1 MVEMRTDCQ
10 RQASRINGAKSKGP
24 NTPEGKARAAQNSR
38 RHGMLANT
46 IILDGESDTR
56 FTELLRALKADL
68 DPEGEVETALVENM
82 AVARWRQMRLW
93 AIEKAS
99 LSHEMRKRADLEP
112 DNPTRAALAF
122 KTLSDESRSLELVNR
137 YETRYDRQYSRALSR
152 LLELRQSKNRFLPNE
167 PGEKQPV
174 EVACIP

>member
-1 MVEMRTDCQ
+1 MRTE
-10 RQASRINGAKSKGP
+10 RQKEAARINGARSHGP
-24 NTPEGKARAAQNSR
+24 TTPEGKARSARNSR
-38 RHGMLANT
+38 RHGVLANT
-46 IILDGESDTR
+46 ICLDGESDTR
-56 FTELLRALKADL
+56 FTELLRALTGEIL
-68 DPEGEVETALVENM
+68 PEGEIETALVENM

-99 LSHEMRKRADLEP
+99 LAHEMRKKAQLEP

-152 LLELRQSKNRFLPNE
+152 LLELRAAKKQFLPNE
-167 PGEKQPV
+167 PETKAAVAPV
-174 EVACIP
+174 ANP